1 MNKYKA
7 KPFFPRWGNPIR
19 DCSIKCNIWDSSLV
33 VAGLPDEDSDNSK
46 SAMKNPYSGKSSENI
61 SHNRPRKWPY
71 FGMMTADMAL
81 ISIKSPTSRKF
92 VFQKGTFSAGS

>member
-1 MNKYKA
+1 
-7 KPFFPRWGNPIR
+7 
-19 DCSIKCNIWDSSLV
+19 
-33 VAGLPDEDSDNSK
+33 
-46 SAMKNPYSGKSSENI
+46 MKNPYSGKSRENI

>member
-7 KPFFPRWGNPIR
+7 KPFFPCWGNPIR

-46 SAMKNPYSGKSSENI
+46 RSQS
-61 SHNRPRKWPY
+61 
-71 FGMMTADMAL
+71 L
-81 ISIKSPTSRKF
+81 ILRDKDKAP
-92 VFQKGTFSAGS
+92 GA